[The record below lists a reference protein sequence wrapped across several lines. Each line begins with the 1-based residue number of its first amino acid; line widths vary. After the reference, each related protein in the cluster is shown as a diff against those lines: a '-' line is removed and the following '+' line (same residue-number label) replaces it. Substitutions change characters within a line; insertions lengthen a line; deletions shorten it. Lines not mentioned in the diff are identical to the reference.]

1 MKINKMPEFYVILV
15 RKILFPKFWGARTL
29 LTRVPYSYAHFEK
42 KNIYGF
48 VIISGMMCAK

>member
-42 KNIYGF
+42 KTFMALSLYQ
-48 VIISGMMCAK
+48 A